1 MVPRRNRDADN
12 GRNLV
17 AARSLGSAPC
27 LCGAACKFFGLQHER
42 QSAAGRVSWRL
53 FARSRHPILNQETT
67 HMDLLGGVEDAVG
80 GILGDMTGGGDPMA
94 FMGELLNAIGGG
106 NQNGGSEMGGLIQ
119 DVAPLAL
126 AFL

>member
-1 MVPRRNRDADN
+1 
-12 GRNLV
+12 
-17 AARSLGSAPC
+17 
-27 LCGAACKFFGLQHER
+27 
-42 QSAAGRVSWRL
+42 
-53 FARSRHPILNQETT
+53 
-67 HMDLLGGVEDAVG
+67 MDLLGGVEDAVG